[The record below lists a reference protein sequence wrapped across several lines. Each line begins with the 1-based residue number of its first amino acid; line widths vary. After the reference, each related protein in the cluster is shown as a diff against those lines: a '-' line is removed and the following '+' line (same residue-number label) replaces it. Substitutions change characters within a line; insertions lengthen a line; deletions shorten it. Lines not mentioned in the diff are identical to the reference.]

1 MMAQVQEELNKSLQ
15 ELCTNMRTYHS
26 YHMESQGAENR
37 LRGSERQLSAQ
48 PGASGLRK
56 LQRNRDKWHEKYS
69 DNKLRTSKARNEYLL
84 SLCSVNAALDQ
95 CYGIDLQ
102 HVADLCNL
110 GFYACLTRTFRT
122 YLSAEYGLNESRN
135 QSLDLLENGVNEL
148 ETGAHRARFL
158 ESTFAGNTN
167 SIAPPV
173 FLFQTHTGD
182 EVCQIT
188 AQEPIQGELVTR
200 YEGIKQRLTGLRTE
214 NEEVKKTM
222 DASLQYLQNLV
233 NTDDYNVSSLFQ
245 DLDPEGSPV
254 ASPPEPFGGKASLE
268 SRHKQLETETFF
280 LEKFKAFM
288 ATSNVITKLQ
298 AKQELIQKT
307 LGEDESSSSSST
319 RPPSI
324 PPKPTKCKRL
334 RPCSRVPISLFCGD
348 LDSYIKESGQTIPL
362 VVESC
367 VRYINLYGL
376 QHEGIFRVPGSQAE
390 VNKLRNAFE
399 RGEDPLE
406 DGEMSC
412 DIDSVAGVLKLYF
425 RTLQIPMFPKCM
437 LSEFLACNKIVD
449 VQEQTEQLMK
459 LVSELPLTKII
470 VLRFLF
476 AFLSHLSH
484 FRDEN
489 MMDPSN
495 LAICFGPTLMPVPED
510 LDPVGCQPHVNDIIT
525 AIITHHEAVFP
536 GPNSLPGPLYEACMI
551 PDFCDHSELDTT
563 AAEELAQDGTT
574 EASVSEKEVNLSET
588 VAKIDDLEHSP
599 QISDD
604 LWKSRPSRVEHD
616 SCAMPDSVAEC
627 KRPTSLSSL
636 DEVSWQGEAGMHF
649 AEQSR
654 PNRAPSLE
662 AAKRGTSSHRG
673 FTSRC
678 SPELRLSGPDP
689 SIRAQLHPRPMS
701 LGQITPDLVLDT
713 LHEPAFWRGIEGQT
727 AVGRQLQGTDCAGTE
742 VPTQTTFQLPPQ
754 ALTDSSGPKK
764 AHVGHQGGPSPVT
777 DFVSQ

>member
-1 MMAQVQEELNKSLQ
+1 MAKNNVCVLLANMYTWISCSYAEVRVQFAERLHTIDQ
-15 ELCTNMRTYHS
+15 QT
-26 YHMESQGAENR
+26 ENR
-37 LRGSERQLSAQ
+37 LHL
-48 PGASGLRK
+48 
-56 LQRNRDKWHEKYS
+56 LQEVQEFLKRRAELETDY
-69 DNKLRTSKARNEYLL
+69 ARNLDRLVDRFYGRLRPNTSCEQVQALPATCWQLMLSQVRREGRDHAKLGELYSSDVVLRLSQLVDDTNRLSRKVWKWQEINITTPLL
-84 SLCSVNAALDQ
+84 QTFLCACRISATFLQILPDLFGLFPAKINTFQLH
-95 CYGIDLQ
+95 YGELQ
-102 HVADLCNL
+102 ILLYNLIVFFFFLCAVFPLPRPQLCNL

-135 QSLDLLENGVNEL
+135 QSLDLLENGVNKL
-148 ETGAHRARFL
+148 EAGAHRARFL
-158 ESTFAGNTN
+158 ESTAAGNTN
-167 SIAPPV
+167 SMAPPV

-188 AQEPIQGELVTR
+188 AQEPIQSELVTR

-222 DASLQYLQNLV
+222 DASMQYLHNLV
-233 NTDDYNVSSLFQ
+233 NTDDYNVSSSFQ

-254 ASPPEPFGGKASLE
+254 KKTIL
-268 SRHKQLETETFF
+268 SRNIQSIAQLRTMTNPT
-280 LEKFKAFM
+280 LTYLQKFKTFM

-307 LGEDESSSSSST
+307 LGEGET
-319 RPPSI
+319 EPPSI

-406 DGEMSC
+406 DGELSY

-425 RTLQIPMFPKCM
+425 RTLQTSMFPKCM
-437 LSEFLACNKIVD
+437 LSDFLACNK
-449 VQEQTEQLMK
+449 QTEQLLK
-459 LVSELPLTKII
+459 LVSDLPLTKII

-510 LDPVGCQPHVNDIIT
+510 LDPVACQPHVNDIIT

-536 GPNSLPGPLYEACMI
+536 GPDLLPGPLYEM
-551 PDFCDHSELDTT
+551 
-563 AAEELAQDGTT
+563 
-574 EASVSEKEVNLSET
+574 
-588 VAKIDDLEHSP
+588 VAKIDCTEHLP
-599 QISDD
+599 HISDD
-604 LWKSRPSRVEHD
+604 WWKSRPSRVEHD
-616 SCAMPDSVAEC
+616 SCAMQVSTHLRTRTVITFRNYLMLLKVVCISKKMLQVACYYQDFHAETPRV
-627 KRPTSLSSL
+627 KSRDHKTPSDFLFFETS
-636 DEVSWQGEAGMHF
+636 
-649 AEQSR
+649 
-654 PNRAPSLE
+654 
-662 AAKRGTSSHRG
+662 
-673 FTSRC
+673 
-678 SPELRLSGPDP
+678 
-689 SIRAQLHPRPMS
+689 
-701 LGQITPDLVLDT
+701 ITINL
-713 LHEPAFWRGIEGQT
+713 
-727 AVGRQLQGTDCAGTE
+727 
-742 VPTQTTFQLPPQ
+742 
-754 ALTDSSGPKK
+754 
-764 AHVGHQGGPSPVT
+764 
-777 DFVSQ
+777 

>member
-1 MMAQVQEELNKSLQ
+1 MTSALFKHPGRDSLAGYETHIKEVRVQFADRLHAIEQQTENRLHLLQEVQEFLKRRAELEADYARNLDRLVDRFYGRLRANTSEQVQALPATCWQLMLSQVRREGRDHAKLGELYSSDVVLRLAQLVDDTNRLSRKSKDMMAQVQEELNKSLQ

-319 RPPSI
+319 RYLFSWPPSI

-348 LDSYIKESGQTIPL
+348 LDSYIK
-362 VVESC
+362 
-367 VRYINLYGL
+367 
-376 QHEGIFRVPGSQAE
+376 
-390 VNKLRNAFE
+390 
-399 RGEDPLE
+399 
-406 DGEMSC
+406 
-412 DIDSVAGVLKLYF
+412 
-425 RTLQIPMFPKCM
+425 
-437 LSEFLACNKIVD
+437 
-449 VQEQTEQLMK
+449 
-459 LVSELPLTKII
+459 
-470 VLRFLF
+470 
-476 AFLSHLSH
+476 
-484 FRDEN
+484 
-489 MMDPSN
+489 
-495 LAICFGPTLMPVPED
+495 
-510 LDPVGCQPHVNDIIT
+510 
-525 AIITHHEAVFP
+525 VFP
-536 GPNSLPGPLYEACMI
+536 PQVCQSLSLETQTDVRGWIYLKFETSFSCLFL
-551 PDFCDHSELDTT
+551 PDFE
-563 AAEELAQDGTT
+563 
-574 EASVSEKEVNLSET
+574 
-588 VAKIDDLEHSP
+588 
-599 QISDD
+599 
-604 LWKSRPSRVEHD
+604 
-616 SCAMPDSVAEC
+616 
-627 KRPTSLSSL
+627 
-636 DEVSWQGEAGMHF
+636 
-649 AEQSR
+649 
-654 PNRAPSLE
+654 
-662 AAKRGTSSHRG
+662 SH
-673 FTSRC
+673 
-678 SPELRLSGPDP
+678 
-689 SIRAQLHPRPMS
+689 
-701 LGQITPDLVLDT
+701 
-713 LHEPAFWRGIEGQT
+713 
-727 AVGRQLQGTDCAGTE
+727 
-742 VPTQTTFQLPPQ
+742 
-754 ALTDSSGPKK
+754 
-764 AHVGHQGGPSPVT
+764 
-777 DFVSQ
+777 